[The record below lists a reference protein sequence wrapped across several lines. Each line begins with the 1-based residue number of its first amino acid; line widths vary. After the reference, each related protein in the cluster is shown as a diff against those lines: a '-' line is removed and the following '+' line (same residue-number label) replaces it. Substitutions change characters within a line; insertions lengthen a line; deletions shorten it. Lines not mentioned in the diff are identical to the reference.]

1 MPDIKYHLLHFIR
14 QYHKGKD
21 KAITIRQIID
31 KLRLWDFK
39 STDPDIRLA
48 LRQLNLKGHPIVTCK
63 SGVYWATEPADLD
76 AYMANLS
83 SRATK
88 IFERM
93 RAIDRV
99 KAREFMGKQMEM
111 FG

>member
-1 MPDIKYHLLHFIR
+1 MADVKGNLH
-14 QYHKGKD
+14 YYLKKHHKGKD
-21 KAITIRQIID
+21 RAITIREIMRELWN
-31 KLRLWDFK
+31 LRA
-39 STDPDIRLA
+39 TDSDIRFA
-48 LRQLNLKGHPIVTCK
+48 LRQLNLEGYPIVTCS

-76 AYMANLS
+76 RYMANLS

-93 RAIDRV
+93 RAIDKT
-99 KAREFMGKQMEM
+99 KAKEFIGKQMEM

>member
-1 MPDIKYHLLHFIR
+1 MPDIKYHLLHYL
-14 QYHKGKD
+14 QKYHQGKD
-21 KAITIRQIID
+21 KAIIIKQIIGE
-31 KLRLWDFK
+31 LWDLHA
-39 STDPDIRLA
+39 TDPDIRLA
-48 LRQLNLKGHPIVTCK
+48 LRQLNLEGYPIVTCS

-93 RAIDRV
+93 RAIDRT
-99 KAREFMGKQMEM
+99 KAKEFMRGQMNL